1 MTGRDRRTLR
11 GMLALAALLAWEGT
25 AGASDW
31 MYRRSYFS
39 HALPP
44 GVEPGYPL
52 PVSESAHRPAIV
64 SPYPGFGIQETRR
77 FNTVAIPSGASLDV
91 TIQHGHDV
99 RFLP

>member
-11 GMLALAALLAWEGT
+11 VMLALAVFLAWEGT

-44 GVEPGYPL
+44 GVEPSYPL
-52 PVSESAHRPAIV
+52 PVSESAYRPAVV
-64 SPYPGFGIQETRR
+64 SPYPGFGIQEMRR
-77 FNTVAIPSGASLDV
+77 FNHVVIPSGASVDV
-91 TIQHGHDV
+91 TLQYGHNV
-99 RFLP
+99 RFQP